1 MRLFSFGDVCSAINM
16 YLTSL
21 PHGTVSVQRHRLFFF
36 FLSPPYPPLL
46 KDVIVLVVKWKLLT
60 ADGSMEVSG
69 ECYGKPCTRV
79 PLVLRYSQK
88 CESKQG
94 HPPSVCLFFM
104 CVHRHFSHKAPDAQK
119 LLNVDV
125 TLSPKCFPSSISIP
139 VAVVWFSNA
148 TKAGLATCWH
158 CPCGEE
164 LNEAQCPITGSAFPW
179 CPHFFSLSTFW
190 SCS

>member
-1 MRLFSFGDVCSAINM
+1 
-16 YLTSL
+16 
-21 PHGTVSVQRHRLFFF
+21 
-36 FLSPPYPPLL
+36 
-46 KDVIVLVVKWKLLT
+46 
-60 ADGSMEVSG
+60 MEVSG

-79 PLVLRYSQK
+79 PLVLHYSQK
-88 CESKQG
+88 CEGKQG
-94 HPPSVCLFFM
+94 HPPSVCLFFI

-164 LNEAQCPITGSAFPW
+164 LNEAQYPITGSAFPW
-179 CPHFFSLSTFW
+179 CPHFFPLYPPFGRVHKSGVQLWVGSDQRKVLCFLQDPFCWDAQSSVWVYTEPNLN
-190 SCS
+190 